1 MLKTSSKVNVQ
12 KVAIL
17 FSGGPAPAANA
28 VISAAA
34 ASFRRAGIEVYG
46 MLHGYSGLMGFSA
59 VNPLQ
64 EGRDYIRLTVDRIQQ
79 IRCSGGILI
88 GTARENP
95 GKDVTVPEDLRD
107 PQKCAKLRTVYD
119 GLRSLGIDAL
129 VSIGG
134 DDTLKTA
141 NKLLRYQDTLS
152 TNLPRI
158 QIVHVPKTIDNDYN
172 GIDFTFGFFTAVE
185 QMAAEIRNLL
195 ADAEASRAYFIVESM
210 GRSAGW
216 LAYGAAIAG
225 EASLVL
231 SIEDLDQSLLTTEHI
246 QNPKTGVLECRSIM
260 NMPRLIE
267 KLTALMRYREEVEGK
282 PFGVIVLAEGL
293 AEKLPLELLGDV
305 EYDPFG
311 HIAVAGADLGKKIAR
326 LVADEFQKQTQRK
339 RKVNGVQLGYEV
351 RCARPQAFDVIL
363 GSQLGVGAYR
373 GLIENGQTG
382 VMVSVERQFDL
393 RYVPFE
399 ELVDQT
405 TLTTIVRFIK
415 PESDF
420 YKLAR
425 ILETNVPSPSDPQ

>member
-95 GKDVTVPEDLRD
+95 GKDVTVPEDLHD

>member
-95 GKDVTVPEDLRD
+95 GKDVTVPEDLHD

-339 RKVNGVQLGYEV
+339 RKVNGVQLGHEV